1 MAKDKKTTA
10 CGRWVWI
17 IIIVALLAGMGVT
30 ALFWMD
36 ISKVKCCEQLTVEAG
51 QPLPVAADFLPDHDG
66 KAKEQI
72 AFLTDIGEISTDVPG
87 SYPIRL
93 QIWGRTLQ
101 SLLVI
106 ADTTAP
112 TAQVQD
118 VTLYNPEALTPE
130 AFVVKTEDVTKVQVS
145 FQKKPDLTKEG
156 KQQVTLVLTDAAGN
170 KTLLQATLTVILDKT
185 APVIAG
191 VKDLE
196 TYVGDTVAY
205 RTGVTVTDDYD
216 AKPVLSVDSSGVD
229 LSAPGVYT
237 VTYRATDSAGNTQ
250 TVTAKIT
257 VRKKTDKHVEPEVIY
272 AAVDALLAKFIR
284 EDMTDREKVEAVYCW
299 TRMHLQY
306 GSSRDSDDWLQSA
319 YELLQKR
326 KGDCFR
332 FFALQKLMLQRLDIP
347 TIDVR
352 KVKNHEKDTDHFW
365 LLVSIDKGET
375 YYHMDNV
382 WSKELC
388 LVTDQKLDKFSEA
401 FQGCFNRDK
410 SLYPPTP
417 EKALPWRALP
427 WDDPAICNTLP

>member
-1 MAKDKKTTA
+1 MAKDRKTA
-10 CGRWVWI
+10 ARGRWLFI
-17 IIIVALLAGMGVT
+17 ILIFALLAVIC
-30 ALFWMD
+30 AAVFFRAEPR
-36 ISKVKCCEQLTVEAG
+36 KVECCERLTLEAG
-51 QPLPVAADFLPDHDG
+51 QPLPAAADFLPEHEKQG
-66 KAKEQI
+66 KEQI
-72 AFLTDIGEISTDVPG
+72 AFLTDITGISTDIPG
-87 SYPIRL
+87 SYPVQLRL
-93 QIWGRTLQ
+93 WGRTLE

-106 ADTTAP
+106 VDTTAP
-112 TAQVQD
+112 TAQLQD
-118 VTLYNPEALTPE
+118 ITLYNPTTLDPE
-130 AFVVKTEDVTKVQVS
+130 AFVVQTEDVTKVQIR
-145 FQKKPDLTKEG
+145 FQQMPDLTKEG
-156 KQQVTLVLTDAAGN
+156 RQQVELVLTDAAGN
-170 KTLLQATLTVILDKT
+170 KTLLQAVLTVILDKT
-185 APVIAG
+185 APVIG
-191 VKDLE
+191 GIKNLE

-205 RTGVTVTDDYD
+205 RTGITVTDDQD
-216 AKPVLSVDSSGVD
+216 AQPVLQVDSSGVD

-237 VTYRATDSAGNTQ
+237 VTYRAMDHAGNTE
-250 TVTAKIT
+250 TVTASVT

-299 TRMHLQY
+299 TRMHLLY
-306 GSSRDSDDWLQSA
+306 GSSPDGDDWLQAA
-319 YELLQKR
+319 YELLQRR

-352 KVKNHEKDTDHFW
+352 KVKNHEEDTDHFW
-365 LLVSIDKGET
+365 LLVSVDKGET
-375 YYHMDNV
+375 YYHVDNV

-401 FQGCFNRDK
+401 WQGCFNRDK